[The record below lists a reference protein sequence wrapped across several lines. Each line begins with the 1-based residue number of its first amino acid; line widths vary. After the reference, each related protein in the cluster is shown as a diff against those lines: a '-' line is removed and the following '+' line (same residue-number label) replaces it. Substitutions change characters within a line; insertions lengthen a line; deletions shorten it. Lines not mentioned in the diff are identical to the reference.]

1 MNFLAHLWLTDEARL
16 PLAGAILGDGLRGA
30 LPSHMPE
37 PLARSVR
44 LHRRVDVETDRHPL
58 VVAAR
63 RRFAPGPRRYA
74 GILIDVLL
82 DHALARDWS
91 RYGAEPLPDFAGRAA
106 REVAAAAPWFEATR
120 FPAPRAAP
128 FEALLLSYR
137 EPRGIERAIRRTAT
151 RLRRPQ
157 GLLEAM
163 AGWPEHADRL
173 GQDLP
178 ALLAHLR
185 GLHAALAPGQRAPG

>member
-1 MNFLAHLWLTDEARL
+1 MNFLAHLWLTDQAGL

-30 LPSHMPE
+30 LPPHLPE

-74 GILIDVLL
+74 GILIDLLL
-82 DHALARDWS
+82 DHALARDWE
-91 RYGAEPLPDFAGRAA
+91 RYSAEPLPAFAGRTA
-106 REVAAAAPWFEATR
+106 REVAAAAPWFETAR

-137 EPRGIERAIRRTAT
+137 EPRGIERAIERTAT
-151 RLRRPQ
+151 RLRQPQ
-157 GLLEAM
+157 GLLDAM
-163 AGWPEHADRL
+163 AGWPEHAARL
-173 GQDLP
+173 GQHLP
-178 ALLAHLR
+178 ALLEHLR
-185 GLHAALAPGQRAPG
+185 GLDATLAPAARRV

>member
-1 MNFLAHLWLTDEARL
+1 MNFLAHLWLTDQARL

-30 LPSHMPE
+30 LPPHLPE

-44 LHRRVDVETDRHPL
+44 LHRRVDAETDSHPL
-58 VVAAR
+58 VAAAR

-82 DHALARDWS
+82 DHALARDWAHYS
-91 RYGAEPLPDFAGRAA
+91 AEPLPAFASRAA
-106 REVAAAAPWFEATR
+106 REVAAAAPWFEAAR

-128 FEALLLSYR
+128 FAALLLSYR
-137 EPRGIERAIRRTAT
+137 EPRGIERAIERTAT
-151 RLRRPQ
+151 RLRQPQ
-157 GLLEAM
+157 GLLDAM
-163 AGWPEHADRL
+163 AGWPEHAGKL

-178 ALLAHLR
+178 ALLEHLR
-185 GLHAALAPGQRAPG
+185 GLDVTLAPARQV